1 MALFRLNGVH
11 LKHHKNT
18 AKMSPERITTPKTI
32 IIPMSMHIGAPAT
45 PVVKV
50 GDEVKVGQLIAEAG
64 NGLSSPIYSGVSGT
78 VKKIDEMVTSVGG
91 MTTTVIIET
100 DGAQTVHE
108 SVTPTIVTNRE
119 EFLSA
124 IGKSGIV
131 GLGGAGFP
139 TPVKLG
145 ADVSQIETIVVNGAE
160 CEPYITSDTRTMID
174 DASLVADG
182 ISMLMKY
189 LEAKK
194 CIVGIEKNKPECIA
208 SMRRVLENVS
218 GAEVRPLPSIY
229 PQGGEKVL
237 VYHTTGKVIKEG
249 ALPIS
254 CGVIVINC
262 TTVAAIAKFV
272 RTGMPLVEKCITVD
286 GSAITTPKNVIAPIG
301 TPVMDLVEFCG
312 GFSEPPRKV
321 IYGGP
326 MMGIALPD
334 MSSPVL
340 KQTNAILV
348 FGRSDATPPAPSAC
362 IRCGRCV
369 SACPFGLS
377 PCDISRAYEKQ
388 DGEGLEKLRVNIC
401 MECGCCSYV
410 CPAKRNIVQTNKLA
424 KGVLRKYQMS
434 KKEAGK

>member
-1 MALFRLNGVH
+1 
-11 LKHHKNT
+11 
-18 AKMSPERITTPKTI
+18 
-32 IIPMSMHIGAPAT
+32 MSMHIGAPAT
-45 PVVKV
+45 PVVKA

-64 NGLSSPIYSGVSGT
+64 SGLSSPIYSGVSGT

-108 SVTPTIVTNRE
+108 SVVPPTVTCRE

-174 DASLVADG
+174 DAELVADG

-189 LEAKK
+189 LEAKV
-194 CIVGIEKNKPECIA
+194 CIVGIEKNKPECID
-208 SMRRVLENVS
+208 SMRKALRDVK
-218 GAEVRPLPSIY
+218 GAEGRPLPSVY
-229 PQGGEKVL
+229 PPGGEKVL

-254 CGVIVINC
+254 CGVVVINC
-262 TTVAAIAKFV
+262 TTVAAIAKYIK
-272 RTGMPLVEKCITVD
+272 TGMPLVEKCVTVD
-286 GSAITTPKNVIAPIG
+286 GSAIVNPKNVIAPIG
-301 TPVMDLVEFCG
+301 TPVLNLIEFCG

-334 MSSPVL
+334 MASPVL

-348 FGRSDATPPAPSAC
+348 FGRRDATPPEPSAC

-369 SACPFGLS
+369 TACPFNLS
-377 PCDISRAYEKQ
+377 PCDISRAYSAK
-388 DGEGLEKLRVNIC
+388 DGAALEKLRVNIC

-424 KGVLRKYQMS
+424 KGVLRKYQTS
-434 KKEAGK
+434 KKEVGK